1 LLLYRFNSG
10 GRMSVRC
17 WEEKSKLRERRTFQ
31 LDALDACVALA
42 DSNIQRRYDKIER
55 MQAVL

>member
-1 LLLYRFNSG
+1 
-10 GRMSVRC
+10 MSVRC